1 MSCCDGADKI
11 KTIIIE
17 LNTQIAD
24 LILERQKIVEK
35 HELIR
40 DQYKYFIY
48 TPYRDFYMIQE
59 LQTKYNETELK
70 LLKPIFE
77 SLIRDS
83 YNHYKLLN
91 PKSIE

>member
-35 HELIR
+35 H
-40 DQYKYFIY
+40 
-48 TPYRDFYMIQE
+48 
-59 LQTKYNETELK
+59 
-70 LLKPIFE
+70 
-77 SLIRDS
+77 
-83 YNHYKLLN
+83 
-91 PKSIE
+91 